1 MDEGFLKVKK
11 SEANTQHKSII
22 RALRAAAPKWEYGQ
36 FNFVVGNRRSIVEND
51 LYLRH
56 HAQKA

>member
-51 LYLRH
+51 LY
-56 HAQKA
+56 